1 MAQLSA
7 DLELTIDSALSA
19 INDLA
24 SALNDSVDSFSSA
37 LTDAIDSALQ
47 PQALEVDAD
56 VTPAEE
62 AIDALPT
69 SITEEVDADTTSA
82 EADIDS
88 LDGQVITAD
97 LELNTDDAESALSD
111 LSGGVENFG
120 GAADGAS
127 SSAGGLDASMGLLAG
142 GGLKGLSAAFGPV
155 GIAAAGVGVALY
167 GLANAGI
174 EDISM
179 AERLKAVM
187 GDLRFEL
194 QQIPVGDTTW
204 GIQKLA
210 ESFGSSKDELMDV
223 NATLFQFATLMGGR
237 TGPEAVTFAANID
250 YLAARAVALKPSLG
264 SVADVAEQMQ
274 LKIGRGGRFMTK
286 LGLDLTA
293 TEIKAEA
300 TAIKLEKFGLTA
312 EAAAARTGDLT
323 TMTEEQQAAISAA
336 GADLSDFDKAE
347 AGVAI
352 SMRKHGQEQDAL
364 TAGAKNAANV
374 QKGFKVVL
382 GEMIEEMGK
391 PLVAPM
397 FEIMKS
403 AMPIV
408 KALAHAFADFA
419 KAVLPTIMESFRS
432 LQPVIDLVVDAL
444 KELLP
449 PFIAISSWVYKTFN
463 VFNLLRKVFGDDV
476 FQKFTD
482 WIRQAVV
489 DVKAFI
495 KPVTD
500 AVKAFDWDGALN
512 HLQTVVSTVFTFIG
526 NTISNV
532 WNGIIKP
539 ALEAMGWLI
548 ENILIPVL
556 KTLWDVQVAVW
567 GAISDVIS
575 FAWNNVIKPTY
586 DLMTTVVNNVLIPG
600 FNLLSSVVGA
610 VWNAI
615 STAISFAW
623 NSIISPAFEGIKSG
637 FQTVIDF
644 FNGAKN
650 TIGGVF
656 SAIGNTIKGAFN
668 TAFGAVKSLWND
680 TVGGF
685 GFTVPSWVPLG
696 IGGKSFHIPRMHE
709 GGMVPGVAGIDVPA
723 ILQAGEL
730 VISRPQLKALMSNQP
745 LPQAQAPQS
754 SSPVIGSMT
763 VIGQD
768 PVSTAAAVGR
778 ELAFQRRFQGGT

>member
-1 MAQLSA
+1 
-7 DLELTIDSALSA
+7 
-19 INDLA
+19 
-24 SALNDSVDSFSSA
+24 
-37 LTDAIDSALQ
+37 
-47 PQALEVDAD
+47 
-56 VTPAEE
+56 
-62 AIDALPT
+62 
-69 SITEEVDADTTSA
+69 
-82 EADIDS
+82 
-88 LDGQVITAD
+88 
-97 LELNTDDAESALSD
+97 
-111 LSGGVENFG
+111 
-120 GAADGAS
+120 
-127 SSAGGLDASMGLLAG
+127 
-142 GGLKGLSAAFGPV
+142 
-155 GIAAAGVGVALY
+155 
-167 GLANAGI
+167 
-174 EDISM
+174 
-179 AERLKAVM
+179 
-187 GDLRFEL
+187 
-194 QQIPVGDTTW
+194 
-204 GIQKLA
+204 
-210 ESFGSSKDELMDV
+210 
-223 NATLFQFATLMGGR
+223 
-237 TGPEAVTFAANID
+237 
-250 YLAARAVALKPSLG
+250 
-264 SVADVAEQMQ
+264 
-274 LKIGRGGRFMTK
+274 MTK

-408 KALAHAFADFA
+408 KALARAFADFA

-432 LQPVIDLVVDAL
+432 LQPVINLVVDAL

-449 PFIAISSWVYKTFN
+449 PFIAISSWIFKTFN
-463 VFNLLRKVFGDDV
+463 AFNLLRKVFGDDV

-600 FNLLSSVVGA
+600 FNLLSSVVTT

-623 NSIISPAFEGIKSG
+623 NSVIQPAYQGIKSG

-644 FNGAKN
+644 FSNAKD
-650 TIGGVF
+650 TIAGVF
-656 SAIGNTIKGAFN
+656 GGIGRGIESAFN
-668 TAFGAVKSLWND
+668 TAFGAIRSVWNS

-685 GFTVPSWVPLG
+685 GFDLPGWLG
-696 IGGKSFHIPRMHE
+696 SIVGGKSFRIPKMHE
-709 GGMVPGVAGIDVPA
+709 GGLVPGVAGLDVPA

-730 VISRPQLKALMSNQP
+730 VISRPQLKALMNNQP
-745 LPQAQAPQS
+745 LPQAQAQASQP
-754 SSPVIGSMT
+754 SSPVIGTMT

-768 PVSTAAAVGR
+768 PISTAAAVGR